1 MQKPILPKGTRDFNS
16 EELYK
21 RNYIINIIKDNFL
34 RFGFNPI
41 ETPSFE
47 RSETL
52 LGKYGQ
58 EGERLIFKILKSG
71 DFLKDTNVDEIKELK
86 YSDLSPKIVDKAL
99 RYDLTVPFARY
110 VVQNQNNITIPFKRY
125 QIQNVWRADRPQ
137 KGRFREF
144 LQCDADVIGSKSLMQ
159 EIDFISLF
167 DSVFSDLKLSG
178 CQIKINTRKLLI
190 AICDIF
196 DCQDKFTTLTNQLD
210 KLDKLDN
217 EVVKTNLIKAG
228 FKQNVVNSIF
238 DVIELSKNFTDNL
251 ELLKSYFKS
260 SEIGTEGISDIEYI
274 FKYFSKNNLIKS
286 ELIFDIGLA
295 RGIDY
300 YTGVIFE
307 VTPPKNISMGSIAGG
322 GRYDDLTEIF
332 GLKNMSGI
340 GISFGLDRLFL
351 IIEELNLFPET
362 PINSVKVLILNF
374 GNDFSY
380 DLIQIANSLRK
391 NNINTEFYPDSVS
404 LKKQLNYAN
413 KNMIPYVLF
422 YGEEEKE
429 NLYFNL
435 KDMNSGNQQKLS
447 KDQLLKVLVENYLVQ
462 FIPFK
467 NHIYSKKKTV
477 RLNYLVT
484 VLLFSSETEI

>member
-71 DFLKDTNVDEIKELK
+71 DFLKDTNADEIKELK

-196 DCQDKFTTLTNQLD
+196 DCQDKFTALTNQLD

-307 VTPPKNISMGSIAGG
+307 VTPPKNISMGSLAGG

-351 IIEELNLFPET
+351 IIEELNLFQET

-391 NNINTEFYPDSVS
+391 SNINTEFYPDSVS

-447 KDQLLKVLVENYLVQ
+447 KDQLLKVLVEN
-462 FIPFK
+462 
-467 NHIYSKKKTV
+467 
-477 RLNYLVT
+477 
-484 VLLFSSETEI
+484 

>member
-86 YSDLSPKIVDKAL
+86 YSDLSTKIVDKAL

-196 DCQDKFTTLTNQLD
+196 DCQDKFTALTNQLD

-217 EVVKTNLIKAG
+217 EVVKANLIKAG

-307 VTPPKNISMGSIAGG
+307 VTPPKNISMGSLAGG

-447 KDQLLKVLVENYLVQ
+447 KDQLLKVLVGN
-462 FIPFK
+462 
-467 NHIYSKKKTV
+467 
-477 RLNYLVT
+477 
-484 VLLFSSETEI
+484 

>member
-86 YSDLSPKIVDKAL
+86 YSDLSPKIIDKAL

-144 LQCDADVIGSKSLMQ
+144 LQCDADVIGSKSLLQ

-178 CQIKINTRKLLI
+178 CQIKINTRKLLT

-196 DCQDKFTTLTNQLD
+196 DCQDKFTVLTNQLD

-217 EVVKTNLIKAG
+217 EVVKANLIKAG
-228 FKQNVVNSIF
+228 FKQNAVNSIF
-238 DVIELSKNFTDNL
+238 NVIELSKNFTDNL

-307 VTPPKNISMGSIAGG
+307 VTPPKNISMGSLAGG

-391 NNINTEFYPDSVS
+391 SNINTEFYPDSVS

-447 KDQLLKVLVENYLVQ
+447 KDQLLKVLVEN
-462 FIPFK
+462 
-467 NHIYSKKKTV
+467 
-477 RLNYLVT
+477 
-484 VLLFSSETEI
+484 

>member
-52 LGKYGQ
+52 LGKYGK

-71 DFLKDTNVDEIKELK
+71 DFLKDTNFDEIKELK

-196 DCQDKFTTLTNQLD
+196 DCQDKFTALTNQLD

-217 EVVKTNLIKAG
+217 EVVKANLIKAG
-228 FKQNVVNSIF
+228 FKQNAVNSIF

-307 VTPPKNISMGSIAGG
+307 VTPPKNISMGSLAGG

-380 DLIQIANSLRK
+380 DLIQIANLLRK
-391 NNINTEFYPDSVS
+391 SNINTEFYPDSVS

-447 KDQLLKVLVENYLVQ
+447 KDQLLKVLVEN
-462 FIPFK
+462 
-467 NHIYSKKKTV
+467 
-477 RLNYLVT
+477 
-484 VLLFSSETEI
+484 

>member
-196 DCQDKFTTLTNQLD
+196 DCQDKFTALTNQLD

-307 VTPPKNISMGSIAGG
+307 VTPPKNISMGSLAGG

-374 GNDFSY
+374 GNDFSN

-447 KDQLLKVLVENYLVQ
+447 KDQLLKVLVEN
-462 FIPFK
+462 
-467 NHIYSKKKTV
+467 
-477 RLNYLVT
+477 
-484 VLLFSSETEI
+484 

>member
-196 DCQDKFTTLTNQLD
+196 DCQDKFTALTNQLD

-351 IIEELNLFPET
+351 IVEELNLFPET

-374 GNDFSY
+374 GNSFSY
-380 DLIQIANSLRK
+380 DLIQIADSLRK

-447 KDQLLKVLVENYLVQ
+447 KDQLLKVLVEN
-462 FIPFK
+462 
-467 NHIYSKKKTV
+467 
-477 RLNYLVT
+477 
-484 VLLFSSETEI
+484 

>member
-58 EGERLIFKILKSG
+58 QGERLIFKILKSG
-71 DFLKDTNVDEIKELK
+71 DFLKDTNVDEKKELK

-196 DCQDKFTTLTNQLD
+196 DCQDKFTALTNQLD

-251 ELLKSYFKS
+251 ELLKSYFES

-307 VTPPKNISMGSIAGG
+307 VTPPKNISMGSLAGG

-447 KDQLLKVLVENYLVQ
+447 KDQLLKVLVEN
-462 FIPFK
+462 
-467 NHIYSKKKTV
+467 
-477 RLNYLVT
+477 
-484 VLLFSSETEI
+484 

>member
-86 YSDLSPKIVDKAL
+86 YSDLSTKIVDKAL

-167 DSVFSDLKLSG
+167 DSVFTDLKLSG
-178 CQIKINTRKLLI
+178 CQIKINTRKLLV

-217 EVVKTNLIKAG
+217 EVVKANLIKAD

-238 DVIELSKNFTDNL
+238 EVIELSKNFTDNL

-307 VTPPKNISMGSIAGG
+307 VTPPKNISMGSLAGG

-340 GISFGLDRLFL
+340 GISFGLDRLYL
-351 IIEELNLFPET
+351 IIKELNLFPET
-362 PINSVKVLILNF
+362 PFNSVKVLILNF

-447 KDQLLKVLVENYLVQ
+447 KDQLLKVLVEN
-462 FIPFK
+462 
-467 NHIYSKKKTV
+467 
-477 RLNYLVT
+477 
-484 VLLFSSETEI
+484 

>member
-196 DCQDKFTTLTNQLD
+196 DCQDKFTVLTNQLD

-260 SEIGTEGISDIEYI
+260 SEIGTVGISDIEYI

-447 KDQLLKVLVENYLVQ
+447 KDQLLKVLVEN
-462 FIPFK
+462 
-467 NHIYSKKKTV
+467 
-477 RLNYLVT
+477 
-484 VLLFSSETEI
+484 

>member
-196 DCQDKFTTLTNQLD
+196 DCQDKFTALTNQLD

-307 VTPPKNISMGSIAGG
+307 VSPPKNISMGSIAGG

-351 IIEELNLFPET
+351 IIEELNLFPKT

-447 KDQLLKVLVENYLVQ
+447 KDQLLKVLVEN
-462 FIPFK
+462 
-467 NHIYSKKKTV
+467 
-477 RLNYLVT
+477 
-484 VLLFSSETEI
+484 

>member
-1 MQKPILPKGTRDFNS
+1 MQKPIIPKGTRDFNS

-71 DFLKDTNVDEIKELK
+71 DFLKDTNVDEKKELK
-86 YSDLSPKIVDKAL
+86 YSDLSSKIVDKAL

-196 DCQDKFTTLTNQLD
+196 DCKDKFTALTNQLD

-217 EVVKTNLIKAG
+217 EVVKANLVKAD
-228 FKQNVVNSIF
+228 FKPNVVNSIF
-238 DVIELSKNFTDNL
+238 DLIELSKNFTGNL
-251 ELLKSYFKS
+251 ESLKSYFKS

-274 FKYFSKNNLIKS
+274 FRYFSKNNLIKS

-307 VTPPKNISMGSIAGG
+307 VTPPKNISMGSLAGG

-340 GISFGLDRLFL
+340 GISFGLDRLFI

-391 NNINTEFYPDSVS
+391 SNINTEFYPDSVS

-435 KDMNSGNQQKLS
+435 KDMNSGNQQNLS
-447 KDQLLKVLVENYLVQ
+447 KDQLLKVLVEN
-462 FIPFK
+462 
-467 NHIYSKKKTV
+467 
-477 RLNYLVT
+477 
-484 VLLFSSETEI
+484 

>member
-71 DFLKDTNVDEIKELK
+71 DFLKDSNVDEIKELK

-99 RYDLTVPFARY
+99 RYDLTLPFARY

-178 CQIKINTRKLLI
+178 CQIKINTRKLLV

-196 DCQDKFTTLTNQLD
+196 DCQDKFTALTNQLD

-217 EVVKTNLIKAG
+217 EVVKANLIKAD

-307 VTPPKNISMGSIAGG
+307 VTPPKNISMGSLAGG
-322 GRYDDLTEIF
+322 GRYDDLTKIF

-362 PINSVKVLILNF
+362 PINSIKVLILNF

-391 NNINTEFYPDSVS
+391 SNINTEFYPDSVS

-447 KDQLLKVLVENYLVQ
+447 KDQLLKVLVEN
-462 FIPFK
+462 
-467 NHIYSKKKTV
+467 
-477 RLNYLVT
+477 
-484 VLLFSSETEI
+484 

>member
-71 DFLKDTNVDEIKELK
+71 DFLKDTNIDEIKELK

-196 DCQDKFTTLTNQLD
+196 DCQDKFTALTNQLD

-447 KDQLLKVLVENYLVQ
+447 KDQLLKVLVEN
-462 FIPFK
+462 
-467 NHIYSKKKTV
+467 
-477 RLNYLVT
+477 
-484 VLLFSSETEI
+484 

>member
-71 DFLKDTNVDEIKELK
+71 DFLKDTNVDEIKGLK

-159 EIDFISLF
+159 EIDFIFLF

-196 DCQDKFTTLTNQLD
+196 DCQDKFTALTNQLD

-307 VTPPKNISMGSIAGG
+307 VIPPKNISMGSLAGG

-351 IIEELNLFPET
+351 VIEELNLFPET

-374 GNDFSY
+374 GNSFSY
-380 DLIQIANSLRK
+380 DLIQIANSLR
-391 NNINTEFYPDSVS
+391 NSNINTEFYPDSVS

-447 KDQLLKVLVENYLVQ
+447 KDQLLKVLVEN
-462 FIPFK
+462 
-467 NHIYSKKKTV
+467 
-477 RLNYLVT
+477 
-484 VLLFSSETEI
+484 

>member
-21 RNYIINIIKDNFL
+21 RNYIINTIKDNFL

-71 DFLKDTNVDEIKELK
+71 DFLKDTDVDERKELK

-167 DSVFSDLKLSG
+167 DSVFSDLKLNG

-196 DCQDKFTTLTNQLD
+196 DCQNKFTALTNQLD

-217 EVVKTNLIKAG
+217 EVVKANLIKAG
-228 FKQNVVNSIF
+228 FKKNVVNSIF

-260 SEIGTEGISDIEYI
+260 SEIGTKGISDIEYI

-307 VTPPKNISMGSIAGG
+307 VIPPKNISMGSLAGG

-362 PINSVKVLILNF
+362 AINSVKVLILNF

-391 NNINTEFYPDSVS
+391 SNINTEFYPDSVS

-422 YGEEEKE
+422 YGEEEKD

-447 KDQLLKVLVENYLVQ
+447 KDQLLKVLVEN
-462 FIPFK
+462 
-467 NHIYSKKKTV
+467 
-477 RLNYLVT
+477 
-484 VLLFSSETEI
+484 